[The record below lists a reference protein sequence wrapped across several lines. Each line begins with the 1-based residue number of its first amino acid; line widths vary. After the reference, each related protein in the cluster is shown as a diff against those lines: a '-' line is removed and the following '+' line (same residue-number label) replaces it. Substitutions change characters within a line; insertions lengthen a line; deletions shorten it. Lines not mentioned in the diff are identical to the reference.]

1 MKSNSIDPQYIKL
14 IEWMAWRWYKSHPAY
29 KEDIIQLAYES
40 FLLANEDWDKFDKA
54 SRPDI
59 DYGKFINVHTRSYL
73 RQKVLDE
80 INVVR
85 LSSYERL
92 NLKDK
97 PRGLHTYCSDDVL
110 LRTCCYYPNQE
121 NYCDRKTMRKNLNE
135 FYETLKPRRKEWLKL
150 WMDETSFTDIAAMYG
165 VTKQCIEQAIKKD
178 LKKFRKIYYGSK

>member
-1 MKSNSIDPQYIKL
+1 MKSNSIDPKYIKL

-40 FLLANEDWDKFDKA
+40 FLLANEDWDKFDKT

-97 PRGLHTYCSDDVL
+97 PRLLHTYCSDDVL

-121 NYCDRKTMRKNLNE
+121 
-135 FYETLKPRRKEWLKL
+135 
-150 WMDETSFTDIAAMYG
+150 
-165 VTKQCIEQAIKKD
+165 
-178 LKKFRKIYYGSK
+178 